1 MIVGK
6 RRFRT
11 LFVLLLIFTTVL
23 AWSLNRQGR
32 EDVFQKISN
41 AITLGNA
48 RAIQEQC
55 HSSIELETPESSG
68 IYSRS
73 QAEQVLKKFFDRH
86 PPMSFQLQHQGFSN
100 TGSRF
105 AIGNYLSSDEESFR
119 VSIFAKKQNGIYQ
132 IHELRFE

>member
-1 MIVGK
+1 MIIVE
-6 RRFRT
+6 RRFRIP
-11 LFVLLLIFTTVL
+11 LVLVLLLTSVL

-32 EDVFQKISN
+32 EDIFQKMSN
-41 AITLGNA
+41 AIALGNA

-73 QAEQVLKKFFDRH
+73 QAEQILKKFFDRH
-86 PPMSFQLQHQGFSN
+86 PPLSFQLQHQGFSN

-119 VSIFAKKQNGIYQ
+119 VSIFAKKQNGVYQ